1 MMVGYLDCLPLA
13 NASERRRQLFAKRA
27 YANPLGHLCTHDS
40 TFVDSPDVARWQDIV
55 DSAPEFAAAVRGHLD
70 ARVHKT
76 IATIRAD
83 GAPRISGIETF
94 FADGELYI
102 GSMSNARKALDLRRD
117 PRYALH
123 SGSIDPPEW
132 PGDAKLS
139 GRAEE
144 VSDPGAKSH
153 RFRLDIHE
161 AVLIGLNDE
170 RTKLI
175 VQLWRPG
182 AELKRFER

>member
-1 MMVGYLDCLPLA
+1 M
-13 NASERRRQLFAKRA
+13 
-27 YANPLGHLCTHDS
+27 
-40 TFVDSPDVARWQDIV
+40 ARWQDIV
-55 DSAPEFAAAVRGHLD
+55 ESAPEFAAAVQNHLQ

-94 FADGELYI
+94 FADGELYC
-102 GSMSNARKALDLRRD
+102 GSMPNARKALDLRRD

-144 VSDPGAKSH
+144 ITDPDRRAAVSFSGGPESH
-153 RFRLDIHE
+153 LFRLDIDE
-161 AVLIGLNDE
+161 AVLVGLNDE
-170 RTKLI
+170 RTRLT

-182 AELKRFER
+182 AELKRIER

>member
-1 MMVGYLDCLPLA
+1 
-13 NASERRRQLFAKRA
+13 
-27 YANPLGHLCTHDS
+27 
-40 TFVDSPDVARWQDIV
+40 VARWQETV
-55 DSAPEFAAAVRGHLD
+55 DSAPEFAAAVKGHLD

-76 IATIRAD
+76 IATLRAD
-83 GAPRISGIETF
+83 GSPRISGIETF
-94 FADGELYI
+94 FADGDLYI
-102 GSMSNARKALDLRRD
+102 GSMPNARKALDLRRD

-144 VSDPGAKSH
+144 IVDPERRAAVSFSGGSDSH
-153 RFRLDIHE
+153 LFRLDIDE
-161 AVLIGLNDE
+161 AVLVSLNDE
-170 RTKLI
+170 RTRMV

-182 AELKRFER
+182 AELKRIER

>member
-1 MMVGYLDCLPLA
+1 
-13 NASERRRQLFAKRA
+13 
-27 YANPLGHLCTHDS
+27 
-40 TFVDSPDVARWQDIV
+40 VARWQDIV
-55 DSAPEFAAAVRGHLD
+55 DSAPEFAAALRGHLD

-76 IATIRAD
+76 IATIRSD
-83 GAPRISGIETF
+83 GSPRISGIETTF
-94 FADGELYI
+94 EDGDLYF

-144 VSDPGAKSH
+144 VLEPGRNSH
-153 RFRLDIHE
+153 RFRLDIDE
-161 AVLIGLNDE
+161 AVLVGLNDE
-170 RTKLI
+170 RNKLV

>member
-1 MMVGYLDCLPLA
+1 M
-13 NASERRRQLFAKRA
+13 
-27 YANPLGHLCTHDS
+27 
-40 TFVDSPDVARWQDIV
+40 ARWQDIV
-55 DSAPEFAAAVRGHLD
+55 DSTPEFAGAVKERLD

-94 FADGELYI
+94 FADGDLYV
-102 GSMSNARKALDLRRD
+102 GSMPNARKALDLRRD
-117 PRYALH
+117 PSYALH

-139 GRAEE
+139 GRTEE
-144 VSDPGAKSH
+144 ITDPERRAAVSFSAGSEAH
-153 RFRLDIHE
+153 LFRLDIDE
-161 AVLIGLNDE
+161 AVLVGLNDE
-170 RTKLI
+170 RTKLV

-182 AELKRFER
+182 EVLKRIER

>member
-1 MMVGYLDCLPLA
+1 
-13 NASERRRQLFAKRA
+13 
-27 YANPLGHLCTHDS
+27 
-40 TFVDSPDVARWQDIV
+40 VARWQEIV
-55 DSAPEFAAAVRGHLD
+55 DSAPEFAAAVRGHID
-70 ARVHKT
+70 AHVHKT
-76 IATIRAD
+76 IATIRVD

-94 FADGELYI
+94 FADGDLYC

-144 VSDPGAKSH
+144 ITDPDQRAAVSFSGGSDAH
-153 RFRLDIHE
+153 LFRLDIDE
-161 AVLIGLNDE
+161 AVLVGLDDE
-170 RTKLI
+170 RTKLV

-182 AELKRFER
+182 AELKRIER

>member
-1 MMVGYLDCLPLA
+1 M
-13 NASERRRQLFAKRA
+13 
-27 YANPLGHLCTHDS
+27 
-40 TFVDSPDVARWQDIV
+40 ARWQDII
-55 DSAPEFAAAVRGHLD
+55 DSAPDFAAAIKEHLD

-94 FADGELYI
+94 FADGDLYV
-102 GSMSNARKALDLRRD
+102 GSMPNARKALDLRRD

-132 PGDAKLS
+132 PGDAKFS
-139 GRAEE
+139 GHAEE
-144 VSDPGAKSH
+144 ITDPDRRTAVSFSSGPQAH
-153 RFRLDIHE
+153 LFRLDIDA
-161 AVLIGLNDE
+161 AVLVGLNDE
-170 RTKLI
+170 RTKLV

-182 AELKRFER
+182 EELKRIER

>member
-1 MMVGYLDCLPLA
+1 M
-13 NASERRRQLFAKRA
+13 
-27 YANPLGHLCTHDS
+27 
-40 TFVDSPDVARWQDIV
+40 ARWQDIV

-83 GAPRISGIETF
+83 GSPRISGIETF
-94 FADGELYI
+94 FEDGDLYV

-139 GRAEE
+139 GRAQEI
-144 VSDPGAKSH
+144 VDPERGSH
-153 RFRLDIHE
+153 LFRLDVDE
-161 AVLIGLNDE
+161 AVLVALNEE
-170 RTKLI
+170 RTKLV
-175 VQLWRPG
+175 VQLWRPD

>member
-1 MMVGYLDCLPLA
+1 
-13 NASERRRQLFAKRA
+13 
-27 YANPLGHLCTHDS
+27 
-40 TFVDSPDVARWQDIV
+40 VARWQDLV
-55 DSAPEFAAAVRGHLD
+55 DSAPEFAATVQQRLE

-94 FADGELYI
+94 IAAGDLYC
-102 GSMSNARKALDLRRD
+102 GSMPNARKALDLLRD

-132 PGDAKLS
+132 PGDTKLS

-144 VSDPGAKSH
+144 ITDPDRREEVAFKGGPDAH
-153 RFRLDIHE
+153 LFRLDIDE
-161 AVLIGLNDE
+161 AVLVGLNDE

-175 VQLWRPG
+175 AELWRPG
-182 AELKRFER
+182 AAIKRIER

>member
-1 MMVGYLDCLPLA
+1 
-13 NASERRRQLFAKRA
+13 
-27 YANPLGHLCTHDS
+27 
-40 TFVDSPDVARWQDIV
+40 
-55 DSAPEFAAAVRGHLD
+55 
-70 ARVHKT
+70 
-76 IATIRAD
+76 
-83 GAPRISGIETF
+83 
-94 FADGELYI
+94 
-102 GSMSNARKALDLRRD
+102 MSNARKALDLRRD

-144 VSDPGAKSH
+144 VENPAGDSH
-153 RFRLDIHE
+153 RFRLDIDE
-161 AVLIGLNDE
+161 AVLIRLNEE

-175 VQLWRPG
+175 VELWRPG

>member
-1 MMVGYLDCLPLA
+1 V
-13 NASERRRQLFAKRA
+13 AS
-27 YANPLGHLCTHDS
+27 
-40 TFVDSPDVARWQDIV
+40 WQDIV
-55 DSAPEFAAAVRGHLD
+55 DSAPDFAAEVRGHLD

-76 IATIRAD
+76 IATLRAD

-94 FADGELYI
+94 FADGELYV
-102 GSMSNARKALDLRRD
+102 GSMSGARKALDLRRD

-139 GRAEE
+139 GRVEE
-144 VSDPGAKSH
+144 ITEPERRNAVSFSGGDDAH
-153 RFRLDIHE
+153 LFRLDIDE
-161 AVLIGLNDE
+161 AVLVGLNDE

-175 VQLWRPG
+175 VRLWRPG
-182 AELKRFER
+182 AELKRIER